1 MVNYSSNVL
10 IVVIILLAAVVPVVT
25 FGFFSIN
32 EARETIETEELKLS
46 REIISEQK
54 EKINLFFTERKA
66 DISLFIK
73 LPYVEKNIHFLFE
86 ENPDP
91 EIKNNFKNLFSDIIQ
106 TYEYQSVLV
115 FDNNLTTVLTIGHD
129 FNYKNPIYDIA
140 NEDLM
145 QKLDSGIYLSD
156 VFIDPNTETVEM
168 FVSVPLIHD
177 YFGESHK
184 MGYLVYEIDVLSFLD
199 ETLYEQILTKTGETV
214 IAQQIGHDIYFV
226 NKLRFSEAEPLT
238 YTVTTQS
245 QIALPAI
252 ESTSGISGYGITKDY
267 RGQEILAAWDFSPMT
282 RWGLVAKIDYNEAL
296 EPLNQEIDRIVIVV
310 VSLTAASFIV
320 GLVLSRKLTQ
330 PIKELQKATIQIIK
344 KNYDQDLAPTGP
356 IENKTIAK
364 NFNAMIRSLK
374 LSDQLAAKH
383 LEELSR
389 IDAQKGEF
397 AAMASHE
404 LKTPLVPIKGYLEML
419 MEKGLVGEF
428 NPKQNEL
435 LEKIYENTELLEKLI
450 LKILTAQRLGMGQMK
465 WNISEFDVEDLMKN
479 VYSDNQSLMKDKKIK
494 FTNLCTFNQIV
505 TSDYTQILQVF
516 SNLIRNSVDFVT
528 DNPEIE
534 ISAENKSDEIL
545 FYVKD
550 NGIGMD
556 NEHLEHLFKKFY
568 QIDTSVRRKH
578 GGTGLGLSICK
589 GLVEGLGGKIW
600 VESKLHH
607 GSTFYFTISKDQ
619 SKLK

>member
-10 IVVIILLAAVVPVVT
+10 IIVILLLVAVVPVIT
-25 FGFFSIN
+25 FGFFSM
-32 EARETIETEELKLS
+32 EAEKQTIEREELILS
-46 REIISEQK
+46 REIVSEQK
-54 EKINLFFTERKA
+54 EKIELYFTERKA

-73 LPYVEKNIHFLFE
+73 LPFVEKNIHSLFE
-86 ENPDP
+86 NNNP
-91 EIKNNFKNLFSDIIQ
+91 EIRDTFVNLFEDVIE
-106 TYEYQSVLV
+106 TYGYESILV
-115 FDNNLTTVLTIGHD
+115 FDNNLETVMVVGHD
-129 FNYKNPIYDIA
+129 IGYKDEIFKITDK
-140 NEDLM
+140 DFM
-145 QKLDSGIYLSD
+145 KKLDSGIYLSD
-156 VFIDPNTETVEM
+156 VYLDQIESNPEV
-168 FVSVPLIHD
+168 FVSIPIVHD
-177 YFGESHK
+177 NLGELHK
-184 MGYLVYEIDVLSFLD
+184 MGYLVYEIDITSFLN

-214 IAQQIGHDIYFV
+214 IVQQIGHDIFFV
-226 NKLRFSEAEPLT
+226 NKLRFSDADPLT
-238 YTVTTQS
+238 QSITTES
-245 QIALPAI
+245 KIAIPAI
-252 ESTSGISGYGITKDY
+252 ESASGINGYGITTDY
-267 RGQEILAAWDFSPMT
+267 RGEKILAAWDHSPIT
-282 RWGLVAKIDYNEAL
+282 RWGLVAKIDYTEAL
-296 EPLNQEIDRIVIVV
+296 NPLNSEIQKISLVVI
-310 VSLTAASFIV
+310 SLTAASLVI
-320 GLVLSRKLTQ
+320 GIVLSRKLTL
-330 PIKELQKATIQIIK
+330 PIKQLQKATIQVIK
-344 KNYDQDLAPTGP
+344 KNYDQTLTPFGP

-364 NFNAMIRSLK
+364 NFNSMIRSLK
-374 LSDQLAAKH
+374 ISDQLSAKH
-383 LEELSR
+383 LEELAR
-389 IDAQKGEF
+389 IDVQKGEF

-419 MEKGLVGEF
+419 MEKGLVGDF

-450 LKILTAQRLGMGQMK
+450 LKILAAQRLGMGQMK
-465 WNISEFDVEDLMKN
+465 WNISEFDIEDLMKN
-479 VYSDNQSLMKDKKIK
+479 IYSDNESLMKDKNIK
-494 FTNLCTFNQIV
+494 FTNLCTSNEIII
-505 TSDYTQILQVF
+505 SDYTQILQIF